1 MSPRVVFDT
10 NVIVSALLTSDGIC
24 ARLLLLA
31 MDGIA
36 VPVVDTRILREYERV
51 LRRPKFKKHF
61 SEEDVGELLSILS
74 KTATITK
81 IGSAI
86 RDCRDAKDDFILE
99 TAVAGNAGIIV
110 TGDKDLLELNP
121 YHRIKIMQPKQ
132 FEKVLSAARPRAK
145 NPRLKI

>member
-1 MSPRVVFDT
+1 MRVVFDT
-10 NVIVSALLTSDGIC
+10 NIWISFLISNLLKGLDDLILEGKIEVVMC
-24 ARLLLLA
+24 EEQL
-31 MDGIA
+31 DEIIA
-36 VPVVDTRILREYERV
+36 V

-110 TGDKDLLELNP
+110 TGDKNLLELNP